1 MPSHETIFW
10 VLARFKSY
18 LSELEF
24 FQDTVYNCKILWFL
38 DQDKREK
45 SQLER
50 VVSGMT
56 PETQGQ
62 FSLDVS
68 LGNC

>member
-1 MPSHETIFW
+1 MPSHETTLW
-10 VLARFKSY
+10 VLTRFKSY
-18 LSELEF
+18 ISELEF
-24 FQDTVYNCKILWFL
+24 LQDTVYNCKILWFL
-38 DQDKREK
+38 DEDKREK

-56 PETQGQ
+56 PEIQGQ